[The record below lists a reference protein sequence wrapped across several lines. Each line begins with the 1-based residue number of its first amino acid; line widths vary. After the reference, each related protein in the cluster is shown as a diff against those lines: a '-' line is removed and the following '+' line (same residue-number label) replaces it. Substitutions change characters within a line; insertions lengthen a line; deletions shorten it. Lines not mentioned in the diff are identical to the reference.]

1 MAESIAPAPSLFL
14 HVDRFRKRRY
24 RPDMSDTRPLRR
36 WTRPEYDRL
45 VECGVLAP
53 GERVELLDGLLVV
66 REPQG
71 GRHATVVRMVE
82 EALRQVFHAGW
93 DVRSQLPIALD
104 PDSEPEPDVSVV
116 AGSFRDYP
124 TAHPTSP
131 VLVVEIA
138 DTSLALERGEK
149 ADVYARAG
157 IREYWIVDLVSGHLE
172 VRRDPAPDVT
182 AGGRYETV
190 LVLPRSATVAP
201 LVLPHATV
209 AVADLLP

>member
-1 MAESIAPAPSLFL
+1 
-14 HVDRFRKRRY
+14 
-24 RPDMSDTRPLRR
+24 MSDALPLRR

-45 VECGVLAP
+45 VECGVLTT

-71 GRHATVVRMVE
+71 GRHAMAVRMVE
-82 EALRQVFHAGW
+82 EALRAVFHTGW

-131 VLVVEIA
+131 VLVVEVA
-138 DTSLALERGEK
+138 DTSLTLDRGEK
-149 ADVYARAG
+149 AALYARAG
-157 IREYWIVDLVSGHLE
+157 VREYWIVDLANGELE
-172 VRRDPAPDVT
+172 VRRDPDAE
-182 AGGRYETV
+182 AGGRYATV
-190 LVLPRSATVAP
+190 LRLPRSATVSP
-201 LVLPHATV
+201 LAASHATV
-209 AVADLLP
+209 AVADVVP

>member
-1 MAESIAPAPSLFL
+1 
-14 HVDRFRKRRY
+14 
-24 RPDMSDTRPLRR
+24 MSETLLLRR

-45 VECGVLAP
+45 VGYGVFST

-71 GRHATVVRMVE
+71 GRHAMAVRMVE
-82 EALRQVFHAGW
+82 EALRGVFRAGW

-131 VLVVEIA
+131 VLVVEVA
-138 DTSLALERGEK
+138 DTSLALDRSEK
-149 ADVYARAG
+149 AALYARAG
-157 IREYWIVDLVSGHLE
+157 IPEYWIVDLVNAQLE
-172 VRRDPAPDVT
+172 VRRDPTPDAS
-182 AGGRYETV
+182 AGRRYATV
-190 LVLPRSATVAP
+190 LVLPRGATVSP
-201 LVLPHATV
+201 LAGPHAVV
-209 AVADLLP
+209 AVADLVP